1 MTLNAKGPLWKVYV
15 WHFPPVMWLQSAL
28 LRTCSQSGCEL
39 VRPIKLSCLW
49 SSLSEILMNWIV
61 WLAFARFKFSLI
73 ISENPSVTLKMV
85 TNPSILRLSSLLYPS
100 DICHVCVFI
109 SFSSANDTMFEI
121 ILPEGIVM
129 IWHRTWSTGYVESC
143 YSQNALWHV
152 IHRISPF
159 LQLNKYNTTMMY
171 VKDMVILITVE
182 RKVLKTVW
190 DIMFSHVINLT
201 NNCPATWPNE
211 YLFKRP
217 TTVSPNF
224 LK

>member
-1 MTLNAKGPLWKVYV
+1 MILNDKGPLWKVYV
-15 WHFPPVMWLQSAL
+15 WHFPTFMWLRSVL

-39 VRPIKLSCLW
+39 VRPIKLSYLW
-49 SSLSEILMNWIV
+49 SSLSEILMKGFA
-61 WLAFARFKFSLI
+61 WLAFARLKFSLI
-73 ISENPSVTLKMV
+73 TTENPSVTLKMV
-85 TNPSILRLSSLLYPS
+85 ANRSILR
-100 DICHVCVFI
+100 
-109 SFSSANDTMFEI
+109 SAIDTMFEI
-121 ILPEGIVM
+121 ILPEGIVV
-129 IWHRTWSTGYVESC
+129 IWHSTWSTGYVESG
-143 YSQNALWHV
+143 YSQNALRHI

-182 RKVLKTVW
+182 PKVLTTVW

-201 NNCPATWPNE
+201 NKCQATWPNE
-211 YLFKRP
+211 YLLKRP